1 MRDGSGDNQRST
13 RNPKAQRELKRLQWG
28 FHANAVQINND
39 PGTPRNM
46 REALKGPEAEQWRQG
61 LYEEYDNFF
70 KKRSAWKFQKLPK
83 GKRVIG
89 TKNVLKKTFNDPKAN
104 GGTRY
109 KLRNVLLGYQQIPG
123 VDFSESHSPTPRDS
137 SIRMALALALYFGH
151 EYDEAMLEEGDE
163 WVYTNVIDVEAA
175 FLESKLA
182 FPMYIKYPEYFEEY
196 CEARDVKIPEDA
208 DCLEVVM
215 SQYGSCHAS
224 RDWFNLAVEIYT
236 SKGEGR
242 VELQQSVSDP
252 CIFYKRDAKG
262 RVVLIGSNW
271 VDDSVW
277 SGKRSEIELLKKTMR
292 ERVTISDLGPIDTH
306 LGVDYKLCEDADGK
320 YFECSMESYL
330 SDAVKKFEE
339 LTGKE
344 VRNYAT
350 PGRAHTCLEKYDGD
364 PVNQE
369 EYRSHVGKILFAIK
383 KVLPDC
389 ANAIRELSSH
399 LQCPSKEHWLALAR
413 LFGYIKHRRRPFKLR
428 QPKELRLVGCSD
440 SDWAGDK
447 NDRHSVTSNI
457 TTIGGNSVTEV
468 ISKKQTTIATSSAH
482 AETVAG
488 STLAME
494 MKAQSILLGEIIGK
508 DPEYPSVMYVDNK
521 AVLFNAE
528 NHHVGTGLKHIE
540 IRDRY
545 MLGQTRPR
553 EDDGVIEL
561 NVRYIATTENVAD
574 INTKNLSKETHG
586 KHAEALYSGKFPWN
600 EDFPWISSEEGVERN
615 GQTAYSVESLGV
627 SAGAHSRPSKILDS
641 DWSVF
646 GRSQNQ
652 NPDPN
657 PVDICFLG
665 EPDRLGFCDND
676 EWIPVKGKRRRSTRS
691 PVSST
696 LQYSDTGALSRRN
709 VNHWKGEVTCEM
721 TSLNGPTDAGIPRR
735 KHLATKNVCGKQ
747 SLSESAMMNQSVTE
761 EKSRKCELLGK
772 SELG

>member
-1 MRDGSGDNQRST
+1 MKRNWTAKGEEVVMVGYTEDAPSDCYNVVKKSNGRVVASRDIKWSNPYWKTGQEASQAEGVDLPVKDQEQTPSEKHVDFMLPDDLESDDSLSNDDEYKPIVVDDPGINSSEGGSIMNPSLQSGGIGSILAGDDDSSEDGGHVVKTKPKSRELQRLEWGMRDGSGDNQRLT
-13 RNPKAQRELKRLQWG
+13 RYAKAQRELKRLHRG
-28 FHANAVQINND
+28 FHANAVQINNG
-39 PGTPRNM
+39 PGTPKNM

-70 KKRSAWKFQKLPK
+70 KKRSAWRFQTLPK

-137 SIRMALALALYFGH
+137 SIRMALALALYFGDLY
-151 EYDEAMLEEGDE
+151 EQELIEEGDE

-182 FPMYIKYPEYFEEY
+182 FPMYIKFPEYFAEY
-196 CEARDVKIPEDA
+196 CEARGIKIPEDA
-208 DCLEVVM
+208 DCLELGM

-236 SKGEGR
+236 GKGDGR

-252 CIFYKRDAKG
+252 CIFFKHDAKG

-277 SGKRSEIELLKKTMR
+277 SGKQSEIELLKRTMR
-292 ERVTISDLGPIDTH
+292 ERVTISDLGAIKTH
-306 LGVDYKLCEDADGK
+306 LGVDYKLCEDDDGK

-330 SDAVKKFEE
+330 QDAVKKFEE
-339 LTGKE
+339 FTGKE

-389 ANAIRELSSH
+389 ANAIRDLSSH

-413 LFGYIKHRRRPFKLR
+413 LFGYIKNRRRPFKLR

-447 NDRHSVTSNI
+447 SDRHSVTSNI

-494 MKAQSILLGEIIGK
+494 MKAQSILLGEIIG
-508 DPEYPSVMYVDNK
+508 
-521 AVLFNAE
+521 
-528 NHHVGTGLKHIE
+528 
-540 IRDRY
+540 
-545 MLGQTRPR
+545 
-553 EDDGVIEL
+553 
-561 NVRYIATTENVAD
+561 
-574 INTKNLSKETHG
+574 
-586 KHAEALYSGKFPWN
+586 
-600 EDFPWISSEEGVERN
+600 EG
-615 GQTAYSVESLGV
+615 S
-627 SAGAHSRPSKILDS
+627 
-641 DWSVF
+641 
-646 GRSQNQ
+646 
-652 NPDPN
+652 
-657 PVDICFLG
+657 
-665 EPDRLGFCDND
+665 
-676 EWIPVKGKRRRSTRS
+676 
-691 PVSST
+691 
-696 LQYSDTGALSRRN
+696 
-709 VNHWKGEVTCEM
+709 
-721 TSLNGPTDAGIPRR
+721 
-735 KHLATKNVCGKQ
+735 
-747 SLSESAMMNQSVTE
+747 
-761 EKSRKCELLGK
+761 
-772 SELG
+772 

>member
-1 MRDGSGDNQRST
+1 M
-13 RNPKAQRELKRLQWG
+13 
-28 FHANAVQINND
+28 
-39 PGTPRNM
+39 
-46 REALKGPEAEQWRQG
+46 
-61 LYEEYDNFF
+61 
-70 KKRSAWKFQKLPK
+70 
-83 GKRVIG
+83 
-89 TKNVLKKTFNDPKAN
+89 KKTFNYPKAN

-109 KLRNVLLGYQQIPG
+109 KLRNVLLEYQQIPG

-137 SIRMALALALYFGH
+137 SIRMALALALYFGDVY
-151 EYDEAMLEEGDE
+151 EEELLEEGDE
-163 WVYTNVIDVEAA
+163 WIYTNVIDVEAA

-182 FPMYIKYPEYFEEY
+182 FPMYIKFPEYFEEY
-196 CEARDVKIPEDA
+196 CEARGVVIPDDV
-208 DCLEVVM
+208 DCLEVGM

-236 SKGEGR
+236 GKGDGR

-292 ERVTISDLGPIDTH
+292 ERVTISDLGPIQTH
-306 LGVDYKLCEDADGK
+306 LGVDYKLCEDDEGK
-320 YFECSMESYL
+320 YFECSMEAYL
-330 SDAVKKFEE
+330 CDAVKKFEE
-339 LTGKE
+339 FTGKE

-350 PGRAHTCLEKYDGD
+350 PGRAHSCLEKHDGD
-364 PVNQE
+364 PVDQE
-369 EYRSHVGKILFAIK
+369 DYRSHVGKILFAIK

-389 ANAIRELSSH
+389 ANAIRDLSSH

-413 LFGYIKHRRRPFKLR
+413 LFGYIKHRRQPFKLR

-553 EDDGVIEL
+553 EGDGVIEL
-561 NVRYIATTENVAD
+561 NVRYIATTDNAAD
-574 INTKNLSKETHG
+574 INTKNLSKEIHG
-586 KHAEALYSGKFPWN
+586 RHADALYNGKFPWD
-600 EDFPWISSEEGVERN
+600 EDFPWISSEEGVEHD
-615 GQTAYSVESLGV
+615 GQTAYSVESVGLSVGE
-627 SAGAHSRPSKILDS
+627 HSRPGEILPC
-641 DWSVF
+641 VTYE
-646 GRSQNQ
+646 RNQ
-652 NPDPN
+652 NCNPN
-657 PVDICFLG
+657 PNSSVMCLSG
-665 EPDRLGFCDND
+665 EAVRIALCDD
-676 EWIPVKGKRRRSTRS
+676 SEWIPVKHKRQRSTKALL
-691 PVSST
+691 SST
-696 LQYSDTGALSRRN
+696 LHYSDPKALSGRSGI
-709 VNHWKGEVTCEM
+709 HEKGEVTGEIPTLNEM
-721 TSLNGPTDAGIPRR
+721 TDAGNARR
-735 KHLATKNVCGKQ
+735 RHLAKLHESGKQ
-747 SLSESAMMNQSVTE
+747 SLSESAMINENMTN
-761 EKSRKCELLGK
+761 EKSGGCQMLVQ